1 MSVDSVAREALAE
14 SVVATIAEITR
25 YPRSILG
32 REAQL
37 EEDLGIESV
46 KRAEILAVLG
56 QRLQLPP
63 PAEGSLGQLKTV
75 GDVIAAVERAV
86 AAQAWAGD
94 ALPSLPP
101 APPPGPPPPSVVP
114 TPAVLP
120 SFTAAPPP
128 NGAAGPL
135 STEALAEVVIT
146 TIAEVTRYPRSVL
159 LPEAELEDELGIES
173 VKRAEILSALGSK
186 LALAPPRDG
195 SIGSLKTIADVIAAV
210 GALVVDHAVP
220 VSATPAPAAVAP
232 VVAPAPAV
240 AAAPLPSSSA
250 PETHLPIALRDAP
263 RDDSAPV
270 RLPAP
275 ASVPVSRAVAAAP
288 FAGKVVLVSGSGR
301 GLGKAVAQRLARLGA
316 SVVVNSFH
324 SPEEGAATASE
335 LVREGHDAI
344 HVWGSAANPEQLD
357 EVFHTVQGRFGHL
370 DFLVWNASDAR
381 AAPIAA
387 LTPDD
392 WNRAFRTDVIGFH
405 QAAFR
410 AAALMAERG
419 GGKIVSITH
428 PASQR
433 CFEQL
438 AVLGTVKSALES
450 LTRYLAIE
458 LGPKNIQVNAVSAG
472 PCREHVD
479 RYPNRERLVP
489 QWEARTPGGRL
500 PSEAAVAHAVAFLLS
515 PDSSQM
521 AGSIITVD
529 AGVLLST

>member
-1 MSVDSVAREALAE
+1 MSVVTPPREALAQ
-14 SVVATIAEITR
+14 SVVATIAEVTR
-25 YPRSILG
+25 YPTSIL
-32 REAQL
+32 RPEAEL

-56 QRLQLPP
+56 QRLKLPP
-63 PAEGSLGQLKTV
+63 PAEGSLVQLKTV

-86 AAQAWAGD
+86 AAQASPPA
-94 ALPSLPP
+94 ALPSLAAAP
-101 APPPGPPPPSVVP
+101 APDGVAS
-114 TPAVLP
+114 
-120 SFTAAPPP
+120 PP
-128 NGAAGPL
+128 NGAAHPL
-135 STEALAEVVIT
+135 PPDALAEVVIA

-159 LPEAELEDELGIES
+159 RPEAELEEELGIES
-173 VKRAEILSALGSK
+173 VKRAEILGALGSK
-186 LALAPPRDG
+186 LGLARPQDG
-195 SIGSLKTIADVIAAV
+195 SIGSLKTIADVVAAV
-210 GALVVDHAVP
+210 EALAAGRALPAAVP
-220 VSATPAPAAVAP
+220 SVAPAAP
-232 VVAPAPAV
+232 PPVAPAPV
-240 AAAPLPSSSA
+240 LRSPAADSPPPA
-250 PETHLPIALRDAP
+250 ILRPHDSFP
-263 RDDSAPV
+263 RPV
-270 RLPAP
+270 LPAP
-275 ASVPVSRAVAAAP
+275 APAGRTAAPEP
-288 FAGKVVLVSGSGR
+288 FAGKVALVTGSGR
-301 GLGKAVAQRLARLGA
+301 GLGKVIAQHLARLGA
-316 SVVVNSFH
+316 SVAVNSFH

-335 LVREGHDAI
+335 LVREGRDAI
-344 HVWGSAANPEQLD
+344 HVWGSAANPEQLE
-357 EVFHTVQGRFGHL
+357 EVFHAVQGRFGHL

-381 AAPIAA
+381 AAPMAA

-392 WNRAFRTDVIGFH
+392 WNRGFRTDVVGFH
-405 QAAFR
+405 NAAFR
-410 AAALMAERG
+410 AAALMVGRG
-419 GGKIVSITH
+419 GGKIVSVSH
-428 PASQR
+428 PAAQR

-438 AVLGTVKSALES
+438 ALLGTVKAALES

>member
-1 MSVDSVAREALAE
+1 MSAHSIAREALAE
-14 SVVATIAEITR
+14 SVVVTIAEVTR
-25 YPRSILG
+25 YPRSILAP
-32 REAQL
+32 EADL
-37 EEDLGIESV
+37 EEELGIESV

-56 QRLQLPP
+56 QRLHLPP
-63 PAEGSLGQLKTV
+63 PAEGSLAQLKTV

-86 AAQAWAGD
+86 AAQAGGNGDSALSPPLAPPAGPPE
-94 ALPSLPP
+94 PSVATVPAAPLTFVP
-101 APPPGPPPPSVVP
+101 APPR
-114 TPAVLP
+114 
-120 SFTAAPPP
+120 

-135 STEALAEVVIT
+135 AANALAEVVIA

-159 LPEAELEDELGIES
+159 LLEAELEDELGIES
-173 VKRAEILSALGSK
+173 VKRAEILGALGSK
-186 LALAPPRDG
+186 LGLAPPSNG
-195 SIGSLKTIADVIAAV
+195 SLGSLKTIADVIAAV
-210 GALVVDHAVP
+210 GALVDGHALP
-220 VSATPAPAAVAP
+220 MP
-232 VVAPAPAV
+232 VAPAPPAFV
-240 AAAPLPSSSA
+240 PPPPSATPVLSPPAAEKPLPAAAR
-250 PETHLPIALRDAP
+250 EALRPDHAP
-263 RDDSAPV
+263 LVPAPTPV
-270 RLPAP
+270 SAP
-275 ASVPVSRAVAAAP
+275 ASRATSAQP
-288 FAGKVVLVSGSGR
+288 FAGKVVLVTGSGR

-324 SPEEGAATASE
+324 SPDEGAATAAE

-357 EVFHTVQGRFGHL
+357 EVFHTVGGRFGHL

-381 AAPIAA
+381 AAPIAD
-387 LTPDD
+387 LTADD

-405 QAAFR
+405 KAAFR
-410 AAALMAERG
+410 AAALMTERG

-458 LGPKNIQVNAVSAG
+458 LGPKNIQVNSVSAG

>member
-1 MSVDSVAREALAE
+1 MSVDAFPRETLAD
-14 SVVATIAEITR
+14 SVVATIAEVTR
-25 YPRSILG
+25 YPRSIL
-32 REAQL
+32 RPEAEL
-37 EEDLGIESV
+37 EEELGIESV

-56 QRLQLPP
+56 TKLGLAPP
-63 PAEGSLGQLKTV
+63 KDGTIGTLKTV
-75 GDVIAAVERAV
+75 GDVVAAVE
-86 AAQAWAGD
+86 
-94 ALPSLPP
+94 AL
-101 APPPGPPPPSVVP
+101 
-114 TPAVLP
+114 
-120 SFTAAPPP
+120 
-128 NGAAGPL
+128 AAGRL
-135 STEALAEVVIT
+135 
-146 TIAEVTRYPRSVL
+146 
-159 LPEAELEDELGIES
+159 
-173 VKRAEILSALGSK
+173 
-186 LALAPPRDG
+186 
-195 SIGSLKTIADVIAAV
+195 
-210 GALVVDHAVP
+210 
-220 VSATPAPAAVAP
+220 
-232 VVAPAPAV
+232 PAPAV
-240 AAAPLPSSSA
+240 APAAAAPAPSPSMLDLPAAPAVRA
-250 PETHLPIALRDAP
+250 PEPPAPVAP
-263 RDDSAPV
+263 RPVLRPDDVVARPAASAAA
-270 RLPAP
+270 PAP
-275 ASVPVSRAVAAAP
+275 APRGPAAEP
-288 FAGKVVLVSGSGR
+288 LAGKVVLVAGSGR
-301 GLGKAVAQRLARLGA
+301 GLGKAIAHRLAGLGA

-324 SPEEGAATASE
+324 SPEEGAATAAE
-335 LVREGHDAI
+335 LVRDGRQAI

-370 DFLVWNASDAR
+370 DFLVWNASDAK
-381 AAPIAA
+381 AAPIAT

-405 QAAFR
+405 QAALR

-472 PCREHVD
+472 PCREHLD